1 VLLKNLTIAK
11 AFSSHSQAK
20 HHFDGIRESFVKTVK
35 IINIRKNRKKFN
47 TWWPEYVQ
55 LLG

>member
-1 VLLKNLTIAK
+1 VLLKNLTIAE

-20 HHFDGIRESFVKTVK
+20 HHFDGIGESFVKTVK